1 MRVAYLWKTS
11 YHITTNE
18 KKGSLIEIPDQWEYR
33 RNITLF
39 SVFTT
44 WKLSF
49 DQTGGDDVEIR
60 NKDPFLT
67 LTAFFDNK
75 IIWERYHYNIGL
87 PGWIWWMGQS
97 YLPNFRDSHC
107 YRHRLSRS
115 TIYDSPYIPLS
126 GTGLVKLR
134 KNHDVH
140 TAAICCGSLAE
151 YVEDRYWKRIIA
163 SGIKTRNFSAYWCFA
178 FNMINSNLEG
188 LFNLSLDLSSTLSN
202 ILLAH
207 IYVSQGPLR
216 PRNCWSARWPV
227 VRSSSLVQNLALVY
241 GNQGRYAEAESAR
254 WPLARSIWARCKTLK
269 RKKIDSKVV
278 RWRN

>member
-1 MRVAYLWKTS
+1 MTSRHTDSKLLGQCIPVSIMSESESLHLLLHEEEKIKGRRIASTLGYLPLTFDQAGA
-11 YHITTNE
+11 HIRARCLSLKDFISHYDKRKE
-18 KKGSLIEIPDQWEYR
+18 KVPVEIPDQWEYR

-87 PGWIWWMGQS
+87 PGGIWWMGQS

-140 TAAICCGSLAE
+140 TAAIWCGSNLSTC
-151 YVEDRYWKRIIA
+151 RII
-163 SGIKTRNFSAYWCFA
+163 
-178 FNMINSNLEG
+178 
-188 LFNLSLDLSSTLSN
+188 
-202 ILLAH
+202 
-207 IYVSQGPLR
+207 
-216 PRNCWSARWPV
+216 PRR
-227 VRSSSLVQNLALVY
+227 
-241 GNQGRYAEAESAR
+241 
-254 WPLARSIWARCKTLK
+254 
-269 RKKIDSKVV
+269 
-278 RWRN
+278 